1 MIQKWS
7 KIDLEKE
14 IKHGVLERDK
24 GGEVLQ
30 PKWKY
35 LIRKYIFIFIFKR
48 RSYEYL

>member
-7 KIDLEKE
+7 KIDLDKE

-35 LIRKYIFIFIFKR
+35 LLRKGVPAKIYR
-48 RSYEYL
+48 